1 MAGLANKIII
11 ISRDTEEAFDK
22 IQLPFMPKFLNKFC
36 IERTYFSIVKA
47 IYDKTTAT
55 TKLNDK
61 KIKVF
66 PTKSGTIQA
75 CI

>member
-1 MAGLANKIII
+1 
-11 ISRDTEEAFDK
+11 
-22 IQLPFMPKFLNKFC
+22 MPKFLNKFC
-36 IERTYFSIVKA
+36 IERIYFSIVKA

-66 PTKSGTIQA
+66 PTKSGTRQA
-75 CI
+75 CTRSPLLFNRVLDVLDRAVREEK